1 MENPFEIDETQE
13 KYSLEKLKI
22 KSEEWIRLW
31 TKNLLFYDAYSRFW
45 KTRLETAKKCMNYM
59 RGEIFTY
66 GQRTKLT
73 DVQKKI
79 PVETREM
86 NSVITSLADQIKK
99 MVQSSMVTMEDESPP
114 ENAAAPEVVNV
125 VLRWLLNKLKVERKK
140 NKALKQGLTVG
151 YPQWIW
157 FDMRRAVGE
166 ITAFLEASLLPW
178 DSTLCTPYFEE
189 EDGSDIDDIIRVAF
203 KTKHELLEQ
212 YPDRKDAL
220 EEHEGALKNDP
231 GYIKQLLQTEDA
243 NTADERKSILFNMLQ
258 TSRFDS
264 MQGYYFVAERVF
276 CVEKP
281 QTVHI
286 KQGTEN
292 EEDDVVLLPPD
303 WNKKRKEEWL
313 AAHPEYDVSDT
324 RPVKTLWVTCIDT
337 TGFIWENGEHW
348 YQNDGELPGKCYIP
362 DMIDREPIG
371 AGEPMLP
378 YILGISVSKT
388 EGLDQVRKGT
398 GTITFIEEGAVKN
411 PKHLNRELSKSNG
424 VVIIRKKAKSGM
436 KAVHQ
441 EKRTPN
447 TTFLDYEER
456 EREQMKAVHNVNESV
471 MGRTHPRQSKIAKEK
486 EIEQGMAP
494 QSSYIENYS
503 NFDLDLTQL
512 LCNMMPY
519 CLTEN
524 QIIEVKD
531 EYGEKD
537 LVDPSTGQPP
547 EVNVPGFDYSGQ
559 ASIVANDLTSA
570 KYRIIPVPSED
581 TPTSRERDLRE
592 FVELL
597 EAVGNSLFQIN
608 PKLLANI
615 LLTWPNRYAKEAGK
629 FLLEY
634 ADQAAQAEQQVAQM
648 EQQVDMQKEQGRRA
662 VDMEKIKRPKLTF
675 KIDPKDI
682 QEAPMGAKI
691 MMEILN
697 RFNQLQPGAQPQT
710 GAQPAPAAA
719 PAA

>member
-1 MENPFEIDETQE
+1 MKNTFEIDETEE
-13 KYSLEKLKI
+13 KYSLEKLKV
-22 KSEEWIRLW
+22 KSEEWLKLW
-31 TKNLLFYDAYSRFW
+31 TKNLLFYDAYARFW
-45 KTRLETAKKCMNYM
+45 KNRLDTAKKCMDYM
-59 RGEIFTY
+59 RREIFTY
-66 GQRTKLT
+66 GQRTKYK
-73 DVQKKI
+73 DVQGKI
-79 PVETREM
+79 PVEPQEM
-86 NSVITSLADQIKK
+86 KPVITALCDQIKE
-99 MVQSSMVTMEDESPP
+99 MVQSSMVTTEDETPP
-114 ENAAAPEVVNV
+114 ENAASPEVVNV
-125 VLRWLLNKLKVERKK
+125 VLKWLFNKLKLERKK
-140 NKALKQGLTVG
+140 KKALRQGLTVG

-166 ITAFLEASLLPW
+166 ISAFLEASLLPW
-178 DSTLCTPYFEE
+178 DSTLCSPYFEE

-203 KTKHELLEQ
+203 RTKHEMLEH
-212 YPDRKDAL
+212 YPDREKAL
-220 EEHEGALKNDP
+220 EEHEKMKEDP
-231 GYIKQLLQTEDA
+231 GYIKQLLQMENS
-243 NTADERKSILFNMLQ
+243 NTSEERKSILHTMINQ
-258 TSRFDS
+258 ARFDS
-264 MQGYYFVAERVF
+264 MEGYYFVAERVF
-276 CVEKP
+276 CVEKM

-286 KQGTEN
+286 KQGEGD

-303 WNKKRKEEWL
+303 WSKSRKEDWL

-324 RPVKTLWVTCIDT
+324 RPVKTLWVTTIDT

-348 YQNDGELPGKCYIP
+348 YQNNGELPGKCYIP
-362 DMIDREPIG
+362 DMIDRNPIG
-371 AGEPMLP
+371 AGEDMLP
-378 YILGISVSKT
+378 YILAIAVSKT

-398 GTITFIEEGAVKN
+398 GTLTKIEEGSVKN
-411 PKHLNRELSKSNG
+411 PKHLNRELSKANG
-424 VVIIRKKAKSGM
+424 VIIIRKKAKSGM
-436 KAVHQ
+436 KSVEQ

-456 EREQMKAVHNVNESV
+456 EREQLKKVHNINESI
-471 MGRTHPRQSKIAKEK
+471 MGATNPRQSKIAKDK
-486 EIEQGMAP
+486 EISQGMAP

-512 LCNMMPY
+512 LCNMIPY
-519 CLTEN
+519 AVTEH

-537 LVDPSTGQPP
+537 LQDPATGQPP
-547 EVNVPGFDYSGQ
+547 EVNAPGFDYSGQ

-597 EAVGNSLFQIN
+597 EAVGNTLFQIN

-615 LLTWPNRYAKEAGK
+615 LMTWPNRYAKEAGK

-634 ADQAAQAEQQVAQM
+634 ADQAAQAESQAAQM

-662 VDMEKIKRPKLTF
+662 VDMEKIKRPKIAF
-675 KIDPKDI
+675 KVDPKDI
-682 QEAPMGAKI
+682 EEAPRGAQI

-697 RFNQLQPGAQPQT
+697 QFNQTAPAP
-710 GAQPAPAAA
+710 QPASAAAA

>member
-1 MENPFEIDETQE
+1 MKNPFEIDETEE
-13 KYSLEKLKI
+13 KYSLEKLKVNT
-22 KSEEWIRLW
+22 EEWLNLW
-31 TKNLLFYDAYSRFW
+31 TKNLLFYDAYTRFW
-45 KTRLETAKKCMNYM
+45 KNRLDVAKKCMNYM
-59 RGEIFTY
+59 RGDIFTF
-66 GQRTKLT
+66 GQRTKLA

-79 PVETREM
+79 PIETHEM
-86 NSVITSLADQIKK
+86 KSVITSLADQIKK
-99 MVQSSMVTMEDESPP
+99 MIQSSMVTTEDETPP

-125 VLRWLLNKLKVERKK
+125 VLRWLFNKLKLERKK
-140 NKALKQGLTVG
+140 KKALKQGLTVG

-157 FDMRRAVGE
+157 LDMRRAVGE
-166 ITAFLEASLLPW
+166 ISAFLEASLLPW

-203 KTKHELLEQ
+203 RTKHELLEQ
-212 YPDRKDAL
+212 YPDRKK
-220 EEHEGALKNDP
+220 ALKKHEDKIREDP
-231 GYIKQLLQTEDA
+231 GYIKQLMQAENNFTSED
-243 NTADERKSILFNMLQ
+243 RKSILYNMLQ
-258 TSRFDS
+258 NSKFDS
-264 MQGYYFVAERVF
+264 MEGYYFVAERVF
-276 CVEKP
+276 CVEKD

-286 KQGTEN
+286 NQETE
-292 EEDDVVLLPPD
+292 DVILLPPD
-303 WNKKRKEEWL
+303 WPETRKEEWL

-324 RPVKTLWVTCIDT
+324 RPIKTLWVTTIDT

-348 YQNDGELPGKCYIP
+348 YQNDGELPGKCFIP
-362 DMIDREPIG
+362 DMVDRNPTG
-371 AGEPMLP
+371 AGEDMLP
-378 YILGISVSKT
+378 YILAIAVSKT

-398 GTITFIEEGAVKN
+398 GTVTFIEEGAVKN
-411 PKHLNRELSKSNG
+411 PKHLNKELSKANG

-436 KAVHQ
+436 KSVHQ

-447 TTFLDYEER
+447 TTFLDYEDR
-456 EREQMKAVHNVNESV
+456 EREQMKAVHNVNESI
-471 MGRTHPRQSKIAKEK
+471 MGATNPRQSKVAKDK
-486 EIEQGMAP
+486 EIAQGMAP

-512 LCNMMPY
+512 ICNMLPY
-519 CLTEN
+519 AMTEN
-524 QIIEVKD
+524 LIIEVKD
-531 EYGEKD
+531 EYGDKD
-537 LVDPSTGQPP
+537 LPDPATGQPP

-559 ASIVANDLTSA
+559 ASIVANDLTSC

-597 EAVGNSLFQIN
+597 EAVGNTLFQIN

-615 LLTWPNRYAKEAGK
+615 LMTWPNRYAKEAGK

-634 ADQAAQAEQQVAQM
+634 ADQAAQSEQQIAQM
-648 EQQVDMQKEQGRRA
+648 EQQIDMQKEQGRRA
-662 VDMEKIKRPKLTF
+662 VDMEKIKRPKLAF

-682 QEAPMGAKI
+682 EEAPRGAQI

-697 RFNQLQPGAQPQT
+697 QFNQPQSAPPQQPP
-710 GAQPAPAAA
+710 QPAPAAA